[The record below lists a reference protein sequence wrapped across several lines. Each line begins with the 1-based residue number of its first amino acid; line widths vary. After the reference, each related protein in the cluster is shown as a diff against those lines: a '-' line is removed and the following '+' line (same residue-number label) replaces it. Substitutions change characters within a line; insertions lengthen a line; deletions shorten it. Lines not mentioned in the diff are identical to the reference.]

1 MIKNLDIRQLEAF
14 AAVMSSGSIT
24 GAARLLDRSQPAVT
38 RLIHE
43 LEAAAGYALFTRH
56 GPRVAPTAEG
66 FQLFEEVQQLLGD
79 WRRLQQRVDEIGR
92 GGAQPLV
99 LAATSAAALGL
110 VPAALQALEAGEGTG
125 AVRLVSGS
133 PERVMESV
141 LAGAVQLGVSSL
153 PLEHRGLQVLWI
165 GEAPCVAVLPDG
177 DPLAAHDVVPAA
189 ALAGRRLVTLSNPF
203 RLRHRIDAL
212 LGRAAT
218 DADATGESAP
228 AGEGGA
234 RGADVIDTNSSVN
247 AQALVRAGLG
257 IALLDPL
264 TVHGVPMAGVQ
275 LRRLDVHIPFFFG
288 AVVPQGRPI
297 TRRVQ
302 ALADA
307 LQQAATR
314 LPGFVAHPPEAH
326 ARLLQA
332 AQGAGPSS
340 SSSSSRP

>member
-141 LAGAVQLGVSSL
+141 LTGAVQLGVASL

-165 GEAPCVAVLPDG
+165 GEASCVAVLPDG

-212 LGRAAT
+212 L
-218 DADATGESAP
+218 
-228 AGEGGA
+228 
-234 RGADVIDTNSSVN
+234 
-247 AQALVRAGLG
+247 
-257 IALLDPL
+257 DPL

-275 LRRLDVHIPFFFG
+275 LRPLDVHIPFFFG
-288 AVVPQGRPI
+288 AVAPQGRPV

-332 AQGAGPSS
+332 AQGAEPSS
-340 SSSSSRP
+340 SSTRS

>member
-43 LEAAAGYALFTRH
+43 LEAATGYALFTRH

-141 LAGAVQLGVSSL
+141 LGGAVQLGVSSL

-212 LGRAAT
+212 LG
-218 DADATGESAP
+218 GGAP
-228 AGEGGA
+228 EGEGGA

-275 LRRLDVHIPFFFG
+275 VRPLDVHIPFFFG
-288 AVVPQGRPI
+288 AVVPQGRPV

-307 LQQAATR
+307 LQRAAAQ

-340 SSSSSRP
+340 SSSRP

>member
-24 GAARLLDRSQPAVT
+24 GAARLLARSQPAVT

-43 LEAAAGYALFTRH
+43 LEAATGYALFTRH

-141 LAGAVQLGVSSL
+141 LGGAVQLGVSSL

-212 LGRAAT
+212 LG
-218 DADATGESAP
+218 GGAP
-228 AGEGGA
+228 EGEGGA

-275 LRRLDVHIPFFFG
+275 VRPLDVHIPFFFG
-288 AVVPQGRPI
+288 AVVPQGRPV

-307 LQQAATR
+307 LQRAAAQ

-340 SSSSSRP
+340 SSSRP

>member
-14 AAVMSSGSIT
+14 AAVMSFGSIT

-177 DPLAAHDVVPAA
+177 DPLAAHDSVPAA

-212 LGRAAT
+212 LGGGAA
-218 DADATGESAP
+218 GSGPE
-228 AGEGGA
+228 GEGGA
-234 RGADVIDTNSSVN
+234 CGADVIDTNSSVN

-264 TVHGVPMAGVQ
+264 TVHGVPLAGVQ
-275 LRRLDVHIPFFFG
+275 VRPLDVHIPFFFG
-288 AVVPQGRPI
+288 AVVPQGRPV

-314 LPGFVAHPPEAH
+314 LPGFIAHPPEAH

-332 AQGAGPSS
+332 AEGTGPSS

>member
-141 LAGAVQLGVSSL
+141 LTGAVQLGVASL

-177 DPLAAHDVVPAA
+177 DPLAAHDVVPAT

-212 LGRAAT
+212 LGGGTAGAAQ
-218 DADATGESAP
+218 E
-228 AGEGGA
+228 GEGGS

-275 LRRLDVHIPFFFG
+275 LRPLDVNIPFFFG
-288 AVVPQGRPI
+288 AVVPQGRPV

-332 AQGAGPSS
+332 AQGAEPTSS
-340 SSSSSRP
+340 SPRS

>member
-43 LEAAAGYALFTRH
+43 LEAATGYALFTRH

-92 GGAQPLV
+92 SGAQPLV

-110 VPAALQALEAGEGTG
+110 VPAALQALEAAEGTG

-141 LAGAVQLGVSSL
+141 LGGAVQLGVSSL

-165 GEAPCVAVLPDG
+165 GEAPCMAVLPDG

-212 LGRAAT
+212 LG
-218 DADATGESAP
+218 GGAP
-228 AGEGGA
+228 EGEGGA
-234 RGADVIDTNSSVN
+234 RGVDVIDTNSSVN

-264 TVHGVPMAGVQ
+264 TVHGVRMAGVQ
-275 LRRLDVHIPFFFG
+275 LRPLDVHIPFFFG
-288 AVVPQGRPI
+288 AVVPQGRPV

-307 LQQAATR
+307 LQRAAAQ

-340 SSSSSRP
+340 SSSRP